1 LLSVNK
7 EEANK
12 RMRNTTTEDPTLVW
26 STTREE
32 EERTRRTRT
41 ETEVTSDAAETTGGA
56 QKTEGNSLVLLQVN
70 CRSILNKFLEFWNL

>member
-7 EEANK
+7 EETNK
-12 RMRNTTTEDPTLVW
+12 RTRNTTTKDLTQVW

-32 EERTRRTRT
+32 EERMRKTRT

-56 QKTEGNSLVLLQVN
+56 KKIEGNSLVMLQVN
-70 CRSILNKFLEFWNL
+70 CRVSLINI